1 MPEATETP
9 TPIPDIEPL
18 EIDLGEVDIKAARR
32 RVEDRKSKL
41 PERKRAV
48 LLKKALP
55 LLTAASLFLSSCDTI
70 EKVSDINIPSADI
83 TIKEVVEALIPEQE
97 PVIRYALSEL
107 VYEGERRQFEGEP
120 KNITERL
127 KRDFDISLISPTR
140 WMHEDN
146 EKENLSWA
154 TEEIATVAEAISQ
167 LPASYRSFEGVPE
180 EIYLIKTPGSSGG
193 SGGRA
198 FNRKFVLYLPEDFS
212 IGSGGSSELFRSQ
225 RDELKA
231 VVVHEWTHNF
241 HFAYPEIMDDWNK
254 PMGWIKDADGTWIN
268 KKPENLIND
277 PRAAVYPS
285 EDIALSAGLMLVNP
299 EALSED
305 RLNFFLTNEY
315 FSDWQ
320 PVIDY
325 KESPQPKLEEKEFP
339 PAYYYGGE
347 AHQYDGEALAI
358 IERAKEHFGVE
369 ITSPTRWMFGE
380 EENENLRWSEREIGL
395 VAEAISQLPPSY
407 LNNNQRSPKQIILLK
422 APGSASE
429 GAGGGYNGRQLVVY
443 ISETFSPDEKLHG
456 PAGSLYGFQRD
467 HLRAAVVHEWT
478 HSFLEAHPKLEQ
490 EFVEKTGWMKD
501 SNGDWANQK
510 PDNLIHDGNADK
522 FPGEDISVSAGLF
535 LVNPD
540 ALPEDRLDFFLDN
553 AYFSSWSAVQAY
565 QESHSVNQ

>member
-1 MPEATETP
+1 MVFS
-9 TPIPDIEPL
+9 IPGDFSL
-18 EIDLGEVDIKAARR
+18 DREIVVDQIKNYY
-32 RVEDRKSKL
+32 
-41 PERKRAV
+41 P
-48 LLKKALP
+48 
-55 LLTAASLFLSSCDTI
+55 
-70 EKVSDINIPSADI
+70 
-83 TIKEVVEALIPEQE
+83 
-97 PVIRYALSEL
+97 
-107 VYEGERRQFEGEP
+107 
-120 KNITERL
+120 TERDL
-127 KRDFDISLISPTR
+127 LISMVT
-140 WMHEDN
+140 
-146 EKENLSWA
+146 
-154 TEEIATVAEAISQ
+154 
-167 LPASYRSFEGVPE
+167 
-180 EIYLIKTPGSSGG
+180 
-193 SGGRA
+193 
-198 FNRKFVLYLPEDFS
+198 
-212 IGSGGSSELFRSQ
+212 
-225 RDELKA
+225 
-231 VVVHEWTHNF
+231 HEWTHSFEDAN
-241 HFAYPEIMDDWNK
+241 PEILQEWMKKTGWSEA
-254 PMGWIKDADGTWIN
+254 PEGGWIN
-268 KKPENLIND
+268 QKPENLIHFNGAD
-277 PRAAVYPS
+277 IFPNEDLAV
-285 EDIALSAGLMLVNP
+285 SASIMQANP
-299 EALSED
+299 KVLSED